1 MGRLVVEN
9 ARSFGKI
16 RKLLVLAIELRRE
29 GGGEWVGV
37 LVSDPEPRIRVRRR
51 LSKKRGY
58 LLTKMVKARI

>member
-1 MGRLVVEN
+1 MEN

-37 LVSDPEPRIRVRRR
+37 LVSDPDPLIRVRRR
-51 LSKKRGY
+51 LSKKRLFIDKNG
-58 LLTKMVKARI
+58 KS